1 MNPWNIPRDKFLGI
15 FRGTRSSEF
24 SEGPVPRNILRAPF
38 LGNSRWKFRGT
49 FRRNFRGLDHRK
61 VHRNIPR
68 KFSLGIFRG
77 AFRRTGGPRSFL
89 GISSENSEGFPRKNE
104 FPMSYFRELVSSVC
118 RRNNVILTTYRRFF
132 LSVCRCFLVVY
143 FI

>member
-1 MNPWNIPRDKFLGI
+1 MKI
-15 FRGTRSSEF
+15 
-24 SEGPVPRNILRAPF
+24 PF
-38 LGNSRWKFRGT
+38 LGNSRRKFRGT

-89 GISSENSEGFPRKNE
+89 ENSFPRNSVGNFRRISEENSEELFPR
-104 FPMSYFRELVSSVC
+104 
-118 RRNNVILTTYRRFF
+118 T
-132 LSVCRCFLVVY
+132 CFLGMSSE
-143 FI
+143 